1 MFGYTLGDVKIHY
14 KDVKYLVVTCLVA
27 LYFTFRI
34 DYNLKVKFGAFL
46 LRIVFTLQFTLI

>member
-1 MFGYTLGDVKIHY
+1 MFGSTVGDVKIHY